1 MDVKKLS
8 MEELE
13 YHIASYDKEAARTTA
28 SWATQRAETRTSE
41 ATRLVMSA
49 ANREGYAGVLS
60 RRANRQLRR
69 MMDQTYDAELGA
81 YLEDA
86 KVQFGMTGIFS
97 AIAWYF
103 LSKLLTELW
112 DRWWSSNFSDYGVMD
127 AW

>member
-1 MDVKKLS
+1 M
-8 MEELE
+8 
-13 YHIASYDKEAARTTA
+13 
-28 SWATQRAETRTSE
+28 
-41 ATRLVMSA
+41 
-49 ANREGYAGVLS
+49 LS